1 MLGSGAPN
9 MDLITLR
16 ADRAGLVLAP
26 AAGGSVVRYWIDGGA
41 APLDL
46 LRPWPAPREG
56 DAFEAAAFPLV
67 PYSNRLRA
75 GRFSFKG
82 RRVALPLNRPPERHS
97 IHGQGWQV
105 SWVPLEVRGHEA
117 TLEYRHAA
125 DSWPWAYRATQ
136 RFVLAP
142 ASLGVVLTLTN
153 ESASTMPAGLG
164 WHPYFRRTPGTKLT
178 AEVQAMWQIDD
189 EVMPTTLSAPAP
201 EADPTHGVTVDTV
214 ALDNCFVGWRGRAVI
229 ERPEDGVRLV
239 MTGETPL
246 EFLVVYTPP
255 ERPFFCAEPVSHMTD
270 AFNLASAGRAD
281 TGTRSLEPGETLRAA
296 VILTLE
302 R

>member
-1 MLGSGAPN
+1 

-26 AAGGSVVRYWIDGGA
+26 AAGGSVVRYWIDGDA

-46 LRPWPAPREG
+46 LRPWTAPREG
-56 DAFEAAAFPLV
+56 DPFDAAAFPLV

-75 GRFSFKG
+75 GRFSFQG
-82 RRVALPLNRPPERHS
+82 RRVALPLNRPPEHHS

-105 SWVPLEVRGHEA
+105 GWTPLEVRGHEA

-142 ASLGVVLTLTN
+142 ESLAVALTLTN

-164 WHPYFRRTPGTKLT
+164 WHPYFRGTPGTSLT
-178 AEVQAMWQIDD
+178 ADVQAMWQTDD
-189 EVMPTTLSAPAP
+189 EVMPTTLSAPWP
-201 EADPTHGVTVDTV
+201 GADPTRGVTVDAV
-214 ALDNCFVGWRGRAVI
+214 ALDNCFVGWRHRAVI
-229 ERPEDGVRLV
+229 VRPEEGVRLT
-239 MTGETPL
+239 MTAQAPL
-246 EFLVVYTPP
+246 DFLVIYTPS
-255 ERPFFCAEPVSHMTD
+255 RRTFFCVERVSHVTD
-270 AFNLASAGRAD
+270 AFNLAAAGRSD
-281 TGTRSLEPGETLRAA
+281 TGMRILEPGETLRAT
-296 VILTLE
+296 VTLTLGALT
-302 R
+302 RRSR